1 MLLLHGC
8 TALDPPEL
16 PPSGYVNLM
25 HRARNGNGRPPLPP
39 DDDDYENAEDVLDEG
54 AAAERWLSSSTCARS
69 VRWLSSSTCARRER
83 KHRFKWCC
91 KAL

>member
-54 AAAERWLSSSTCARS
+54 AAAEEEEGETR
-69 VRWLSSSTCARRER
+69 
-83 KHRFKWCC
+83 
-91 KAL
+91 